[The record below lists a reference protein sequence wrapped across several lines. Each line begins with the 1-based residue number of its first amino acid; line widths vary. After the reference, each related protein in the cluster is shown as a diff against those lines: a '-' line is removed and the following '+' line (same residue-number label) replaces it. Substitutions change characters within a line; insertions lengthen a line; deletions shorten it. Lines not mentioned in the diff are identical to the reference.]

1 MGLYTVQGTDMGE
14 TSPPES
20 SGWAGRVSDGA
31 MHTAGPDCVA
41 LGLSFVINPENE
53 SKTERVVLHWPRSC
67 SHGGSESRDI
77 WPPAA
82 SSGAPSRGHGR
93 DSRVVSSAGEPSR
106 RAADS
111 VEQRLARSAGDEYV
125 SQGAARLVGGA
136 RRARVSQNMRVCGLA
151 KASDCLFA
159 TPSRATHMNTR

>member
-53 SKTERVVLHWPRSC
+53 SETERVVLHWPRS
-67 SHGGSESRDI
+67 
-77 WPPAA
+77 
-82 SSGAPSRGHGR
+82 GAHTVDLNRGLL
-93 DSRVVSSAGEPSR
+93 SAGAIFRNQPRER
-106 RAADS
+106 
-111 VEQRLARSAGDEYV
+111 EQ
-125 SQGAARLVGGA
+125 
-136 RRARVSQNMRVCGLA
+136 N
-151 KASDCLFA
+151 
-159 TPSRATHMNTR
+159 

>member
-53 SKTERVVLHWPRSC
+53 SEKLNAWCSTGRGRVL
-67 SHGGSESRDI
+67 
-77 WPPAA
+77 
-82 SSGAPSRGHGR
+82 
-93 DSRVVSSAGEPSR
+93 
-106 RAADS
+106 
-111 VEQRLARSAGDEYV
+111 
-125 SQGAARLVGGA
+125 
-136 RRARVSQNMRVCGLA
+136 
-151 KASDCLFA
+151 
-159 TPSRATHMNTR
+159 TRWI